1 MLVSFLDTLKQGH
14 VLSGNGL
21 YELPSANEVITKI
34 RNNLLPHQEKFC
46 EDTEHRKLA
55 LVCGFGAGKTYAL
68 VSKSFM
74 LAAMNVGHISA
85 VFEPTSPMLRD
96 ILMRT
101 MNDLLEEWQ
110 IPYTFRA
117 SPLPEYVLSFQE
129 GTHTILLRTI
139 LTYQRLRGQN
149 LCAVGFDE
157 ADTVP
162 KRDAEQAMNMALA
175 RLRSGNIQQFYA
187 TTTPEGHSWAFETF
201 EKNAKEDTRLIKA
214 KTSDNPYLPEGF
226 IDSLL
231 ENYPPQLI
239 QAYLNG
245 NFTNLTTGAVYSRFD
260 RIKHVIDKLPFP
272 IENEIIKIGIDFNVM
287 NCNAVVCV
295 TTGDKLIV
303 IDEITKQVDTDALAR
318 EIVRRYGRN
327 KILVYPDASGA
338 NRSTINASKTDIAI
352 LQSYGFTSMALRSN
366 PPIKDR
372 VQTLQALLENSK
384 GRVRM
389 AIHASCRRLIE
400 CLELQSYDEKTGD
413 PDKQNGYDHLNDA
426 LGYLCYREFNMIY
439 SKAGNKT
446 GIRIY

>member
-1 MLVSFLDTLKQGH
+1 VSFLDTLKQGH

-34 RNNLLPHQEKFC
+34 KNNLLPHQEKFC
-46 EDTEHRKLA
+46 KDIEHRKLA

-129 GTHTILLRTI
+129 GSHTILLRTI

-260 RIKHVIDKLPFP
+260 RNKHLINNIPFDIKMETLL
-272 IENEIIKIGIDFNVM
+272 IGIDFNVM
-287 NCNAVVCV
+287 NCNAVVAV
-295 TTGDKLIV
+295 KDRDKLIV
-303 IDEITKQVDTDALAR
+303 IDEVTKQNDTDALAQ
-318 EIVRRYGRN
+318 EIKRRYPNN

-338 NRSTINASKTDIAI
+338 ARSTINASKTDIAI
-352 LQSYGFTSMALRSN
+352 LQSYNFTSMALRSN

-384 GRVRM
+384 GRVRL
-389 AIHASCRRLIE
+389 AIHASCQRLIE
-400 CLELQSYDEKTGD
+400 CLELQSYDEKSGD

-426 LGYLCYREFNMIY
+426 LGYLVYREFSIIHA
-439 SKAGNKT
+439 KAGRPT

>member
-1 MLVSFLDTLKQGH
+1 MSFLDTLKQGH

-34 RNNLLPHQEKFC
+34 KNNLLPHQEKFC

-101 MNDLLEEWQ
+101 MNDLLEEWE

-129 GTHTILLRTI
+129 GSHTILLRTI

-260 RIKHVIDKLPFP
+260 RNKHLIDNIPFDIKMETLL
-272 IENEIIKIGIDFNVM
+272 IGIDFNVM
-287 NCNAVVCV
+287 NCNAVVAV
-295 TTGDKLIV
+295 KDRDKLIV
-303 IDEITKQVDTDALAR
+303 IDEVTKQNDTDALAQ
-318 EIVRRYGRN
+318 EIKRRYPNN

-338 NRSTINASKTDIAI
+338 ARSTINASKTDIAI
-352 LQSYGFTSMALRSN
+352 LQSYNFTSMALRSN

-384 GRVRM
+384 GRVRL
-389 AIHASCRRLIE
+389 AIYASCRRLIE
-400 CLELQSYDEKTGD
+400 CLELQSYDEKSGD

-426 LGYLCYREFNMIY
+426 LGYLVYREFSIIHA
-439 SKAGNKT
+439 KAGRPT

>member
-1 MLVSFLDTLKQGH
+1 MSFLDTLKQGH

-21 YELPSANEVITKI
+21 YELPSANEVINKI
-34 RNNLLPHQEKFC
+34 KNNLLPHQEKFC
-46 EDTEHRKLA
+46 EDTKHRKLA

-260 RIKHVIDKLPFP
+260 RNKHLINSIPFDIKMETLL
-272 IENEIIKIGIDFNVM
+272 IGIDFNVM
-287 NCNAVVCV
+287 NCNAVVAV
-295 TTGDKLIV
+295 KDRDKLIV
-303 IDEITKQVDTDALAR
+303 IDEITKQNDTDALAQ
-318 EIVRRYGRN
+318 EIKRRYPNN

-338 NRSTINASKTDIAI
+338 ARSTINASKTDIAI
-352 LQSYGFTSMALRSN
+352 LQSYNFTSMALRSN

-384 GRVRM
+384 GWVRL

-400 CLELQSYDEKTGD
+400 CLELQSYDEKSGD

-426 LGYLCYREFNMIY
+426 LGYLVYREFSIIHA
-439 SKAGNKT
+439 KAGRPT

>member
-1 MLVSFLDTLKQGH
+1 VSFLDTLKQGH

-21 YELPSANEVITKI
+21 YELPSANQVISKI

-46 EDTEHRKLA
+46 KDTKHRKLA

-85 VFEPTSPMLRD
+85 IFEPTNVMLRD
-96 ILMRT
+96 ILIRT
-101 MNDLLEEWQ
+101 MNDLLEEWE

-187 TTTPEGHSWAFETF
+187 TTTPEGHGWAFETF
-201 EKNAKEDTRLIKA
+201 EKNKKEDTRLIKG
-214 KTSDNPYLPEGF
+214 KTSDNPFLPDTF
-226 IDSLL
+226 IPSLE

-239 QAYLNG
+239 KAYLNG
-245 NFTNLTTGAVYSRFD
+245 EFVNLTTGAVYSRFD
-260 RIKHVIDKLPFP
+260 RNKHLINSIPFDIKMETLL
-272 IENEIIKIGIDFNVM
+272 IGIDFNVM
-287 NCNAVVCV
+287 NCNAVVAV
-295 TTGDKLIV
+295 KDRDKLIV
-303 IDEITKQVDTDALAR
+303 IDEIIKQNDTDALAQ
-318 EIVRRYGRN
+318 EIKRRYPNN

-338 NRSTINASKTDIAI
+338 ARSTINASKTDIAI
-352 LQSYGFTSMALRSN
+352 LQSYNFTSMALRSN

-384 GRVRM
+384 GWVRL

-400 CLELQSYDEKTGD
+400 CLELQSYDEKSGD

-426 LGYLCYREFNMIY
+426 LGYLVYREFSIIHA
-439 SKAGNKT
+439 KAGRPT

>member
-1 MLVSFLDTLKQGH
+1 MSFLDTLKQGH

-21 YELPSANEVITKI
+21 YEIPSANEVITKI
-34 RNNLLPHQEKFC
+34 KNNLLPHQQKFC
-46 EDTEHRKLA
+46 EDTNHRKLA

-260 RIKHVIDKLPFP
+260 RVKHVIDKLPFP

-295 TTGDKLIV
+295 TAADKLII
-303 IDEITKQVDTDALAR
+303 IDEITKQQDTDALAK
-318 EIVRRYGRN
+318 EIVRRYGNN

-384 GRVRM
+384 GRVRL
-389 AIHASCRRLIE
+389 AVYAGCRRVIE

>member
-1 MLVSFLDTLKQGH
+1 MSFLDTLKQGH

-21 YELPSANEVITKI
+21 YELPSANQVIKKI
-34 RNNLLPHQEKFC
+34 KNNLLPHQQKFC
-46 EDTEHRKLA
+46 EDTNHRKLA

-260 RIKHVIDKLPFP
+260 RNKHLINSIPFDIKMETLL
-272 IENEIIKIGIDFNVM
+272 IGIDFNVM
-287 NCNAVVCV
+287 NCNAVVAV
-295 TTGDKLIV
+295 KDRDKLIV
-303 IDEITKQVDTDALAR
+303 IDEITKQNDTDALAQ
-318 EIVRRYGRN
+318 EIKRRYPNN

-338 NRSTINASKTDIAI
+338 ARSTINASKTDIAI
-352 LQSYGFTSMALRSN
+352 LQSYNFTSMALRSN

-384 GRVRM
+384 GWVRL

-400 CLELQSYDEKTGD
+400 CLELQSYDEKSGD

-426 LGYLCYREFNMIY
+426 LGYLVYREFSIIHA
-439 SKAGNKT
+439 KAGRPT

>member
-1 MLVSFLDTLKQGH
+1 MSFLDTLKQGH

-21 YELPSANEVITKI
+21 YELPSADEVITKI

-129 GTHTILLRTI
+129 GSHTILLRTI

-260 RIKHVIDKLPFP
+260 RSKHVIDKLPFP

-295 TTGDKLIV
+295 TAADKLII
-303 IDEITKQVDTDALAR
+303 IDEITKEQDTDALAKV
-318 EIVRRYGRN
+318 IVRRYGNN

-384 GRVRM
+384 GRVRL
-389 AIHASCRRLIE
+389 AVYAGCRRVIE

>member
-1 MLVSFLDTLKQGH
+1 MSFLDTLKQGH

-21 YELPSANEVITKI
+21 YELPSANEVINKI
-34 RNNLLPHQEKFC
+34 KNNLLPHQEKFC
-46 EDTEHRKLA
+46 DDTKHRKLA

-101 MNDLLEEWQ
+101 MNDLLEEWE

-129 GTHTILLRTI
+129 GSHTILLRTI

-260 RIKHVIDKLPFP
+260 RNKHLINNIPFDIKMETLL
-272 IENEIIKIGIDFNVM
+272 IGIDFNVM
-287 NCNAVVCV
+287 NCNAVVAV
-295 TTGDKLIV
+295 KDRDKLIV
-303 IDEITKQVDTDALAR
+303 IDEVTKQNDTDALAQ
-318 EIVRRYGRN
+318 EIKRRYPNN

-338 NRSTINASKTDIAI
+338 ARSTINASKTDIAI
-352 LQSYGFTSMALRSN
+352 LQSYNFTSMALRSN

-384 GRVRM
+384 GRVRL

-400 CLELQSYDEKTGD
+400 CLELQSYDEKSGD

-426 LGYLCYREFNMIY
+426 LGYLVYREFSIIHA
-439 SKAGNKT
+439 KAGRPT

>member
-1 MLVSFLDTLKQGH
+1 
-14 VLSGNGL
+14 
-21 YELPSANEVITKI
+21 
-34 RNNLLPHQEKFC
+34 
-46 EDTEHRKLA
+46 
-55 LVCGFGAGKTYAL
+55 
-68 VSKSFM
+68 
-74 LAAMNVGHISA
+74 
-85 VFEPTSPMLRD
+85 MLRD

-384 GRVRM
+384 GRV
-389 AIHASCRRLIE
+389 
-400 CLELQSYDEKTGD
+400 
-413 PDKQNGYDHLNDA
+413 
-426 LGYLCYREFNMIY
+426 
-439 SKAGNKT
+439 
-446 GIRIY
+446 

>member
-1 MLVSFLDTLKQGH
+1 MSFLETVSQGH
-14 VLSGNGL
+14 VLFEDGL
-21 YELPSANEVITKI
+21 SYVPSSKDVIKKIKTK
-34 RNNLLPHQEKFC
+34 LLPHQASFC
-46 EDTEHRKLA
+46 DDTSHRKLA

-68 VSKSFM
+68 VSKSII
-74 LAAMNVGHISA
+74 LACMNVGHISA
-85 VFEPTSPMLRD
+85 IFEPTSPMLRD

-101 MNDLLEEWQ
+101 MNELLEEWE

-117 SPLPEYVLSFQE
+117 SPLPEYKLTFAE

-157 ADTVP
+157 ADTVN

-187 TTTPEGHSWAFETF
+187 TTTPEGHAWAFETF

-260 RIKHVIDKLPFP
+260 RSKHVIDKLPFP
-272 IENEIIKIGIDFNVM
+272 IDNEILKIGIDFNVM
-287 NCNAVVCV
+287 NCNAVICV
-295 TTGDKLIV
+295 TSADKLIV
-303 IDEITKQVDTDALAR
+303 IDEVTKEKDTDSLAK
-318 EIVRRYGRN
+318 EIIRRYPYN
-327 KILVYPDASGA
+327 KILIYPDASGA
-338 NRSTINASKTDIAI
+338 ARSTINASKTDIAI
-352 LQSYGFTSMALRSN
+352 LQSYNFTNMALRSN

-372 VQTLQALLENSK
+372 VQTVQALLENSK

-400 CLELQSYDEKTGD
+400 CLELQSYDEKSGD

-439 SKAGNKT
+439 SRAGNKT

>member
-1 MLVSFLDTLKQGH
+1 VSFLDTLKQGH

-101 MNDLLEEWQ
+101 MNDLLEEWE

-129 GTHTILLRTI
+129 GSHTILLRTI

-231 ENYPPQLI
+231 ENYPQQLI

-260 RIKHVIDKLPFP
+260 RNKHLINNIPFDIKMETLL
-272 IENEIIKIGIDFNVM
+272 IGIDFNVM
-287 NCNAVVCV
+287 NCNAVVAV
-295 TTGDKLIV
+295 KDRDKLIV
-303 IDEITKQVDTDALAR
+303 IDEVTKQNDTDALAQ
-318 EIVRRYGRN
+318 EIKRRYPNN

-338 NRSTINASKTDIAI
+338 ARSTINASKTDIAI
-352 LQSYGFTSMALRSN
+352 LQSYNFTSMALRSN

-384 GRVRM
+384 GRVRL

-400 CLELQSYDEKTGD
+400 CLELQSYDEKSGD

-426 LGYLCYREFNMIY
+426 LGYLVYREFSIIHA
-439 SKAGNKT
+439 KAGRPT

>member
-1 MLVSFLDTLKQGH
+1 MSFLDTLKQGH

-34 RNNLLPHQEKFC
+34 KNNLLPHQEKFC

-101 MNDLLEEWQ
+101 MNDLLEEWE

-129 GTHTILLRTI
+129 GSHTILLRTI

-260 RIKHVIDKLPFP
+260 RNKHLINNIPFDIKMETLL
-272 IENEIIKIGIDFNVM
+272 IGIDFNVM
-287 NCNAVVCV
+287 NCNAVVAV
-295 TTGDKLIV
+295 KDRDKLIV
-303 IDEITKQVDTDALAR
+303 IDEVTKQNDTDALAQ
-318 EIVRRYGRN
+318 EIKRRYPNN

-338 NRSTINASKTDIAI
+338 ARSTINASKTDIAI
-352 LQSYGFTSMALRSN
+352 LQSYNFTSMALRSN

-384 GRVRM
+384 GRVRL

-400 CLELQSYDEKTGD
+400 CLELQSYDEKSGD

-426 LGYLCYREFNMIY
+426 LGYLVYREFSIIHA
-439 SKAGNKT
+439 KAGRPT